1 MSNKD
6 ITKKLVL
13 SFLFIILSLFLIFL
27 VSASDPKLTAEKTV
41 TPIDLNEGDTVTITF
56 DLTGSGTPSIQY
68 NDIDV
73 VLTIDRSGSMQG
85 QKLIDAKKAAN
96 TFVDIIDINYVQGG
110 IVAFTYSPS
119 KNMLRQQLTTNK
131 VSMHSAIN
139 TLTASG
145 KTAMGDGM
153 NVANNELLTGKNAR
167 SGAIKVQVLMS
178 DGQWN
183 QGSKPIQR
191 ANKAAAKG
199 IIIYTIGFGS
209 DADEATLQ
217 EIADITHGKY
227 YFAADGNDLQQIYE
241 DIAKSINDLVA
252 SNVVINDV
260 LPEGV
265 EVDESS
271 LPAGCSYDPT
281 TRIVSCIVGL
291 VNIGDNLPISFNV
304 VVYDSDLTQVN
315 AASSITYSD
324 YLGDQQTITINPQP
338 QVQIENLAPVIN
350 PILDKNVNE
359 LETLTFTVS
368 AQDPGNDPIILTAE
382 NLPLG
387 ALFTDN
393 GDGTGLF
400 SWTPTATQNGEYIVT
415 FHASDGQLS
424 DSTTAK
430 ITVNDVAE
438 CSTNSDC
445 SSLNNNYCDGTSV
458 MHDEG
463 VCGQDY
469 VCYTQTTIVQ
479 ECDDDLA
486 CNGQESCSEATCQAG
501 TPMDCLEFNL
511 AEIATCDNDPDKNP
525 FTLDYAPA
533 FISVCDED
541 TDSCTQGI
549 QEITHTCDV
558 ANCQAECEFG
568 NSQACT
574 INSYAGTQTCADDC
588 RWNTCQT
595 TQSCGDGIINGNEVC
610 DDGTSNGDGIEG
622 HCNSD
627 CSATTSSGGGG
638 GGGTGGAACASNW
651 VCDSWSACSMDGTQ
665 ERTCRNLEPYCPG
678 VVPAEQ
684 RSCTY
689 IPPEERK
696 PVLAGGTTPLTGS
709 AINPVPEEK
718 KPGIIGAVIG
728 AVGVS
733 GLIGIALFILLLLG
747 LLTLLLLRKFL
758 KGKKAPKI
766 K

>member
-1 MSNKD
+1 M
-6 ITKKLVL
+6 
-13 SFLFIILSLFLIFL
+13 
-27 VSASDPKLTAEKTV
+27 
-41 TPIDLNEGDTVTITF
+41 
-56 DLTGSGTPSIQY
+56 
-68 NDIDV
+68 
-73 VLTIDRSGSMQG
+73 
-85 QKLIDAKKAAN
+85 
-96 TFVDIIDINYVQGG
+96 
-110 IVAFTYSPS
+110 
-119 KNMLRQQLTTNK
+119 
-131 VSMHSAIN
+131 
-139 TLTASG
+139 
-145 KTAMGDGM
+145 
-153 NVANNELLTGKNAR
+153 
-167 SGAIKVQVLMS
+167 
-178 DGQWN
+178 
-183 QGSKPIQR
+183 
-191 ANKAAAKG
+191 
-199 IIIYTIGFGS
+199 
-209 DADEATLQ
+209 
-217 EIADITHGKY
+217 
-227 YFAADGNDLQQIYE
+227 
-241 DIAKSINDLVA
+241 
-252 SNVVINDV
+252 
-260 LPEGV
+260 
-265 EVDESS
+265 
-271 LPAGCSYDPT
+271 
-281 TRIVSCIVGL
+281 
-291 VNIGDNLPISFNV
+291 
-304 VVYDSDLTQVN
+304 
-315 AASSITYSD
+315 
-324 YLGDQQTITINPQP
+324 
-338 QVQIENLAPVIN
+338 
-350 PILDKNVNE
+350 
-359 LETLTFTVS
+359 
-368 AQDPGNDPIILTAE
+368 
-382 NLPLG
+382 
-387 ALFTDN
+387 
-393 GDGTGLF
+393 
-400 SWTPTATQNGEYIVT
+400 
-415 FHASDGQLS
+415 S
-424 DSTTAK
+424 DSTDVT
-430 ITVNDVAE
+430 IIVNDVAE

-549 QEITHTCDV
+549 QEITHTCDKT
-558 ANCQAECEFG
+558 NCQAECEFG